1 MQTMSTVKKSIITAV
16 CIALCYVL
24 PLLFHGI
31 QGAGQIFCPMH
42 IPVFLCGLVCGW
54 QFGLLCGLAGPALSS
69 ALCGMPPVSI
79 LPSMMI
85 ELAVYGLI
93 AGIMM
98 RCVRTRHVY
107 ADLYISLIVAIVA
120 GRVVNGLVNALIF
133 ARGSYSMA
141 TWVAGSVVKSWPGTV
156 IQLVFIP
163 SIVFALMKARLIPER
178 YPKEVPMIERSDVIS
193 FFDRCAPDWDAEMIR
208 NEPVIRTILDN
219 ADIRA
224 GVDVLDVACGT
235 GVLFPD
241 YLARDVHSV
250 TGVDIAPEMARR
262 AAEKFPDA
270 RVTVLCGDIETVP
283 LPQQFDRCMVYN
295 AFPHFPDPARLI
307 AHLATLLKPGGRLSV
322 AHGMS
327 RAMLD
332 RHHAGA
338 ASTVSVSLISETEL
352 AARMAPY
359 FDVDVV
365 ISDDRMYQVCGTKK

>member
-1 MQTMSTVKKSIITAV
+1 MREHLTGQFTPGTSILHRLDARAKFFGFLILIAATVCTDAWLGYALLIAVTAAVVAV
-16 CIALCYVL
+16 CGL

-178 YPKEVPMIERSDVIS
+178 YPKEVP
-193 FFDRCAPDWDAEMIR
+193 
-208 NEPVIRTILDN
+208 
-219 ADIRA
+219 AD
-224 GVDVLDVACGT
+224 D
-235 GVLFPD
+235 
-241 YLARDVHSV
+241 
-250 TGVDIAPEMARR
+250 
-262 AAEKFPDA
+262 
-270 RVTVLCGDIETVP
+270 
-283 LPQQFDRCMVYN
+283 
-295 AFPHFPDPARLI
+295 
-307 AHLATLLKPGGRLSV
+307 
-322 AHGMS
+322 
-327 RAMLD
+327 
-332 RHHAGA
+332 
-338 ASTVSVSLISETEL
+338 
-352 AARMAPY
+352 
-359 FDVDVV
+359 
-365 ISDDRMYQVCGTKK
+365 